1 MGDTGNERD
10 DHTLT
15 FGRSVSSKSAIGP
28 YRLVQLLGE
37 GGMGEVWRAEQVHP
51 LQRTV
56 ALKLIKAGMDTRA
69 LVARFESERQAL
81 ALMDHPNIA
90 RVFEAGATETGRPY
104 FVMEYVPG
112 LPITDYCDRRCLT
125 VKERIALFIQ
135 VCEGVH
141 HAHQKGIIHRDL
153 KPSNVL
159 VSEVDD
165 KAVPKVI
172 DFGLAKAMGQRLTEM
187 TMFTEVGDMLGTP
200 AYMSPEQ
207 ALRTE
212 SGIDTRT
219 DVYSLGVM
227 LYELLVGTLPFEPSE
242 LQSTGTVFHALT
254 QREPR
259 RPSTR
264 LKSLGP
270 ASNQAAANRREDAQ
284 SLYRRVRG
292 ELDWITVKAL
302 ENDRTRRY
310 ASCSEL
316 AADLRRYLEDQPVLA
331 GPPTTRYRVGK
342 FVRRNRMGVAVA
354 AAAVVFLLAFAI
366 TMAVQAERIAAE
378 RDRANRE
385 AETSL
390 RVSKFMTDMFKI
402 SDPRKGG
409 NQVTARELLDQAS
422 RNIETGLA
430 NNPQVQAQM
439 MNVMGSVYENLG
451 LYPEA
456 QTLLRQSMEIRR
468 RLRGPDDPDTLRS
481 QTGLSYVLREM
492 GRFAE
497 AEKLQRDALPRMR
510 RVLGP
515 DDPDTLRCLNGL
527 SGVLYAE
534 GRTAEAEQVGKEA
547 LDREMRVH
555 GPDDGGT
562 LWTMITLAS
571 VYFDEGRLKDA
582 EKLYRQTFETR
593 RRVLGPDHPDTLAAE
608 DGYATTLAM
617 ENRREES
624 EKLLRE
630 VLALR
635 QRVLGPEHRDTLM
648 SMNNLANLLF
658 MQARYSEAGT
668 LERQTLEIQKR
679 VLGPNHP
686 DTAMSTYNLGGI
698 ALHSNKPDEALVLLR
713 EAVNHG
719 LAPNIALQMKDDP
732 DLAALRGDPRFLA
745 INERAKE
752 LAAEVRKPN

>member
-1 MGDTGNERD
+1 MGDTGNERE

-15 FGRSVSSKSAIGP
+15 FGRSVSSKSTIGP

-112 LPITDYCDRRCLT
+112 LPITAYCDRRCLT

-242 LQSTGTVFHALT
+242 LQSTATVFHALT

-331 GPPTTRYRVGK
+331 GPPTARYRVGK

-354 AAAVVFLLAFAI
+354 GAAVIFLLAFAI

-527 SGVLYAE
+527 SVVLYAE

-630 VLALR
+630 VLAVR

-658 MQARYSEAGT
+658 MQARYSEAGA

-698 ALHSNKPDEALVLLR
+698 ALHNNKPDEALVLLR